1 MANKSLLREN
11 SNLSQTSSESTLINR
26 RKRYN
31 KESILKSVQTGFGD
45 ENILIKD
52 SPTSKCKTHLFKEN
66 YLSEFNSETEKQLV
80 RNNLD
85 LYSKQEVENVVDNK
99 VKDHVSSLV
108 TLEKVEQLIDEL
120 DFVDSTIKSY
130 SDYQIPNTLFK
141 L

>member
-11 SNLSQTSSESTLINR
+11 KTLTQTSSESANINR
-26 RKRYN
+26 KKRFN
-31 KESILKSVQTGFGD
+31 KESILHSVETGFGD

-52 SPTSKCKTHLFKEN
+52 PPKSTCKTHLFKEN
-66 YLSEFNSETEKQLV
+66 YLSEFKSETEKQLV

-85 LYSKQEVENVVDNK
+85 LYSKQEVEKMVESKITDNT
-99 VKDHVSSLV
+99 SSFV
-108 TLEKVEQLIDEL
+108 TLEKVEQMIDEL

-130 SDYQIPNTLFK
+130 SDYQIPNNLFK